1 METSMEPKSKIV
13 LVVSVNSVLW
23 GEVATTWWSPNVPL
37 RTYLTSVPL
46 LSTSSPYLRHHH
58 QIIEASCIEF
68 FKNLL
73 FINIFSHLV
82 FMPDISTFF
91 CFSSG
96 PKNASYVYPRFVL
109 ASFTNSILG
118 GQFYSG
124 MSWYRFV
131 LNIVCRLDFSLKVAT
146 LSELIGRDRN
156 SALFASLI
164 LGCY

>member
-46 LSTSSPYLRHHH
+46 LSTSSPSPRHHH
-58 QIIEASCIEF
+58 QIIEAPSMKF
-68 FKNLL
+68 FKNVL
-73 FINIFSHLV
+73 FVNIFSHLV
-82 FMPDISTFF
+82 FVPDISTFF
-91 CFSSG
+91 CFSSV

-131 LNIVCRLDFSLKVAT
+131 LNIVCRFKFWCKFSLKLAT
-146 LSELIGRDRN
+146 LSESTG
-156 SALFASLI
+156 
-164 LGCY
+164 

>member
-46 LSTSSPYLRHHH
+46 LSTSSTYLRHHH

-91 CFSSG
+91 CFSSV
-96 PKNASYVYPRFVL
+96 PSVYPRFVL
-109 ASFTNSILG
+109 ASFTNSFLG

-131 LNIVCRLDFSLKVAT
+131 LTIVYRFSFDVNFLWMWQHYRNWQDR
-146 LSELIGRDRN
+146 IGREH
-156 SALFASLI
+156 SLY
-164 LGCY
+164 L

>member
-1 METSMEPKSKIV
+1 METSIEPKSKIV

-46 LSTSSPYLRHHH
+46 LSTSSPSPRHHH

-96 PKNASYVYPRFVL
+96 PKNASYVSPQVCSCIIYTFY
-109 ASFTNSILG
+109 FG

-131 LNIVCRLDFSLKVAT
+131 LNILCRFNFHVNFLWKWQHY
-146 LSELIGRDRN
+146 RN
-156 SALFASLI
+156 W
-164 LGCY
+164 